1 MIRRMILGLVAGLMV
16 LAGSMAPASAA
27 GELGLSPDGVTWAAA
42 LPGPL
47 FDPAFS
53 WVPGD
58 SEQASFYVRNQSA
71 DAAVLNVTLLTGPV
85 EDLID
90 SGDLKI
96 SVRLDNG
103 PFTSAITAGS
113 HLLLDNL
120 PVDSGTVHE
129 VTVQIDFDPQSTNV
143 TQTKQLDF
151 RFDVTLSQDASVL
164 PPTDGGGNGGNGGNG
179 SLPDT
184 GTVVSPFMLLFAVLL
199 FAVGAGLV
207 GYSRRRYTALEERP
221 SHAQA

>member
-1 MIRRMILGLVAGLMV
+1 MIRRLVLAAVAGVLV
-16 LAGSMAPASAA
+16 LAGSMAPAAAA
-27 GELGLSPDGVTWAAA
+27 GELGLSSDGVTWGPT

-47 FDPAFS
+47 FDPAFT

-58 SEQASFYVRNQSA
+58 SEQASFFVRNQSA

-85 EDLID
+85 EDLIN
-90 SGDLKI
+90 SGDLTI
-96 SVRLDNG
+96 SAQLDGG
-103 PFTSAITAGS
+103 PFTGALTAGS

-120 PVDSGTVHE
+120 PVDAGTVHE
-129 VTVQIDFDPQSTNV
+129 VTVKIDFDPQSANP
-143 TQTKQLDF
+143 TQSQRLDF

-164 PPTDGGGNGGNGGNG
+164 PPTDGGDGDGGDGGG
-179 SLPDT
+179 GLPDT

-199 FAVGAGLV
+199 CAAGAGLV

-221 SHAQA
+221 SHVQA